1 MRTFWIQKS
10 WLPPLPVMSNPVKC
24 WMHLPSSIFYLLLQ
38 PRQFIILLETFTHTE
53 LTTFKFWAMLWVCF
67 IFYSV
72 FSAIPKWPHLTV
84 LDGVIDN
91 ITFYPC
97 LYWLYIRAYSI
108 HNVKKLSLYERQPV
122 IFYSYDP
129 FRITHCVHTLA
140 FKDSHKA
147 GHEGIMNPKRT
158 SAVLQTSVPVYVQT
172 TSWYV
177 HKIFAPLNAQVHS
190 LSEIFFFP
198 FYWIFYW
205 IF

>member
-1 MRTFWIQKS
+1 MRIFLIQKS

-72 FSAIPKWPHLTV
+72 FSAVPKWPHLTV

-108 HNVKKLSLYERQPV
+108 HNGKKLSLYERQPV

-147 GHEGIMNPKRT
+147 WHESIMNPKRT
-158 SAVLQTSVPVYVQT
+158 SAM
-172 TSWYV
+172 
-177 HKIFAPLNAQVHS
+177 FAN
-190 LSEIFFFP
+190 LSTRVCTDNFLVCTQNICSSECSSPFFIWDFFFP
-198 FYWIFYW
+198 FYWIIYW